1 MLDGEEVA
9 EAMSR
14 GVKLE
19 DAGAVAAEP
28 ESQDAGEKPGDEPK
42 DDAVGDEPA
51 AEKEKGK

>member
-28 ESQDAGEKPGDEPK
+28 ESQDAGERPGDEPK
-42 DDAVGDEPA
+42 DGAAGDEPA